1 MQRCSWVPVDNDL
14 YCRYHDE
21 EWGRPIYD
29 DQSLFEMLCLESYQS
44 GLSWLT
50 VLKKRPAFRQAFHDY
65 DISRVAA
72 MTEAD
77 LEELLTNPAI
87 IRHRMK
93 LAATI
98 NNAKALLILQQ
109 ERSFSDYLW
118 QFVGGESQDNQVTD
132 YRQLANQTEVSK
144 ALAKDLK
151 KRGFKFLGPTTIYS
165 FMQAVGMV
173 NDHEITCFCHNQVKL
188 ANK

>member
-21 EWGRPIYD
+21 EWGRPVYD
-29 DQSLFEMLCLESYQS
+29 DQTLFEMLCLESYQS
-44 GLSWLT
+44 GLSWLI

-65 DISRVAA
+65 DVAKVAA

-77 LEELLTNPAI
+77 LERLLTNPAI

-98 NNAKALLILQQ
+98 NNAKALLELQKEQ
-109 ERSFSDYLW
+109 SFSDYLW
-118 QFVGGESQDNQVTD
+118 QFVDGRSQNHLVTD
-132 YRQLANQTEVSK
+132 YRQVPSQTATSQ

-151 KRGFKFLGPTTIYS
+151 KRGFQFLGPVTLYS
-165 FMQAVGMV
+165 FMQAVGLV
-173 NDHEITCFCHNQVKL
+173 NDHEITCFCHKTD
-188 ANK
+188 